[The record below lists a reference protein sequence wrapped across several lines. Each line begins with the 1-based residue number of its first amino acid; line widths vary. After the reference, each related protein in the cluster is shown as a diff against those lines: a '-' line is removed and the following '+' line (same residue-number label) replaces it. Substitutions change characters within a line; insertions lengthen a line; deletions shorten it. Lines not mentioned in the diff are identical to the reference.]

1 MFGVGIFV
9 TFAQRYKLSGTT
21 GIARG
26 LPLKLSRTKL
36 AQFFNYASFVYYLFS
51 NFLFISTIPPD
62 ITINPTTADII
73 YIVV

>member
-26 LPLKLSRTKL
+26 LPLKLNINFKN
-36 AQFFNYASFVYYLFS
+36 FFKIRGEFCRD
-51 NFLFISTIPPD
+51 THCK
-62 ITINPTTADII
+62 
-73 YIVV
+73 YIEGQN

>member
-26 LPLKLSRTKL
+26 LPLKLTKGQKRVGSFF
-36 AQFFNYASFVYYLFS
+36 APRQFGVGSFF
-51 NFLFISTIPPD
+51 
-62 ITINPTTADII
+62 ADISLLVMI
-73 YIVV
+73 TYVVDFTLL

>member
-26 LPLKLSRTKL
+26 LPLKLKNIKTRLTGLNRRMRRNS
-36 AQFFNYASFVYYLFS
+36 YE
-51 NFLFISTIPPD
+51 P
-62 ITINPTTADII
+62 
-73 YIVV
+73 

>member
-26 LPLKLSRTKL
+26 LPLKLIRNEGNTAIVLPSTYVTKI
-36 AQFFNYASFVYYLFS
+36 QVLF
-51 NFLFISTIPPD
+51 
-62 ITINPTTADII
+62 
-73 YIVV
+73 

>member
-26 LPLKLSRTKL
+26 LPLKLIKALKRVTFGMPK
-36 AQFFNYASFVYYLFS
+36 FE
-51 NFLFISTIPPD
+51 NFKARIMLL
-62 ITINPTTADII
+62 N
-73 YIVV
+73 